1 MDQMVIVGEAY
12 LKIYSNTS
20 RALRAEKEA
29 IKPQRENLVET
40 LDYLN
45 PRDMKA
51 MVHYINDYIFASDVV
66 KQQMLDTGVEAY
78 EYREDLGSD
87 ILPDQSI
94 TLKKPL
100 DFYIKSLNSQVR
112 VLPKVKKINKE
123 KLEKKGKKRTTSR
136 RRKKGSS
143 IKPSPRKEMVMKQ
156 EVPKLMITKLISYKK
171 RGSKKM

>member
-29 IKPQRENLVET
+29 IKPQRETLVDT

-45 PRDMKA
+45 PRDTKA

-66 KQQMLDTGVEAY
+66 KQQILDTGVEAY

-112 VLPKVKKINKE
+112 VLPKVKKINIE
-123 KLEKKGKKRTTSR
+123 KLEKKGKKRTSSK
-136 RRKKGSS
+136 RRKKGTS
-143 IKPSPRKEMVMKQ
+143 IKTSPVKEMVMKQ
-156 EVPKLMITKLISYKK
+156 EDPKLMITKLTYYKK